1 MNEPMIFLLSYYVD
15 HKQKVTIY
23 TKD

>member
-1 MNEPMIFLLSYYVD
+1 MHEPMIFLLSYYLD
-15 HKQKVTIY
+15 HKQKAMKD